1 LEISITLGMG
11 SLMAF
16 IIKQR
21 KTSNNRILPQEME
34 QQGIIIAIVTAL
46 TSGAA
51 WKFWEQRMKA
61 KQEEQKQNRA
71 EDFAYRDDLK
81 SRVARLEQL
90 LEESNTKVLE
100 LTAEVHALRTEVGF
114 LKRENDRLRG

>member
-1 LEISITLGMG
+1 
-11 SLMAF
+11 
-16 IIKQR
+16 
-21 KTSNNRILPQEME
+21 ME

-61 KQEEQKQNRA
+61 KQEEKELDRR

-81 SRVARLEQL
+81 ARVSRLEAL
-90 LEESNTKVLE
+90 LEESNEKVIA
-100 LTAEVHALRTEVGF
+100 LTAEVNALRTEVHF
-114 LKRENDRLRG
+114 LTKENDRLRG